1 MAVSRPDAVVV
12 GAGPNG
18 LAAAITLAR
27 AGRSVQVLEAEPTA
41 GGGCRSGELTLP
53 GYIHDICSAVH
64 PLAAASL
71 FLRTVPL
78 AEHGVELVQPDIPLA
93 HPLDGGRAALLHRD
107 LAETCA
113 GLGADGA
120 RYRRLFGPLV
130 ENIDR
135 VLEDVHGP
143 LRPPQHPVSLV
154 QFGVRAIWPATTLA
168 RVAFKHQPARSM
180 FAGMA
185 GHSMLELDKPL
196 TSAAALV
203 LGTLGHAVGWPFVR
217 GGSQVLADAMVS
229 YLQSLGGEVVTGRRV
244 QSVADLPRSRAVLF
258 DLTPRQILGI
268 ASDQLSAR
276 YRRSLQRFRYGPGVF
291 KLDLALKEPIPW
303 SAPGCRRAGTV
314 HVGGT
319 MEEIA
324 AGERMV
330 WAGRHPER
338 PYVLLAQ
345 PSLFDASRAPRG
357 KHTAW
362 AYCHVPSGSNVD
374 MSDRIE
380 AQIERFAPGF
390 RDVIEARSL
399 MNAQDMERHNTN
411 YVGGDINGGVQDFR
425 QLFTRPA
432 VRPVPYTTSNPRL
445 FICSSS
451 TPPGGGVHGMCG
463 FFGAQAALS
472 RVLK

>member
-1 MAVSRPDAVVV
+1 LAVSRLDAVVV

-41 GGGCRSGELTLP
+41 GGGCRSGELTLS

-71 FLRTVPL
+71 FFRTVPL
-78 AEHGVELVQPDIPLA
+78 ADHGVELVQPDIPLA
-93 HPLDGGRAALLHRD
+93 HPLDGARAVLLRRS
-107 LAETCA
+107 LAETCD
-113 GLGADGA
+113 GLGPDGG

-130 ENIDR
+130 DDVDN
-135 VLEDVHGP
+135 VLEEVHGP
-143 LRPPQHPVSLV
+143 LRPPRHPISLTR
-154 QFGVRAIWPATTLA
+154 FGLRAIWPATTLA
-168 RVAFKHQPARSM
+168 RAVFKGQPARAM
-180 FAGMA
+180 FTGMA
-185 GHSMLELDKPL
+185 GHSMLELDKPF

-217 GGSQVLADAMVS
+217 GGSQVLTDAMVS
-229 YLQSLGGEVVTGRRV
+229 YLQSIGGEVVTERPVRR
-244 QSVADLPRSRAVLF
+244 VADLPRARAVLF
-258 DLTPRQILGI
+258 DLTPRQILEI
-268 ASDQLSAR
+268 AGDELSGS

-291 KLDLALKEPIPW
+291 KIDWALKAPIPW
-303 SAPGCRRAGTV
+303 SAQGCRRAGTV

-324 AGERMV
+324 DGERRV
-330 WAGRHPER
+330 WAGQHPER

-345 PSLFDASRAPRG
+345 PSLFDASRAPDG

-362 AYCHVPSGSNVD
+362 AYCHVPSGSAVD
-374 MSDRIE
+374 MSARIE
-380 AQIERFAPGF
+380 AQVERFAPGF
-390 RDVIEARSL
+390 RDLIEARSL
-399 MNAQDMERHNTN
+399 MNAQDMERHNPN
-411 YVGGDINGGVQDFR
+411 CVGGDINGGVQDFR
-425 QLFTRPA
+425 QIFTRPA
-432 VRPVPYTTSNPRL
+432 VRPVPYTTSNPRY

-463 FFGAQAALS
+463 FFGARAALS

>member
-1 MAVSRPDAVVV
+1 LSVSRPDAVVV

-27 AGRSVQVLEAEPTA
+27 AGRSVQVLEAEPVA

-71 FLRTVPL
+71 FFRTVPL
-78 AEHGVELVQPDIPLA
+78 AEYGVELVQPDIPLS

-107 LAETCA
+107 LAETAA
-113 GLGADGA
+113 GLGPDGA
-120 RYRRLFGPLV
+120 RYRLLFKPLV
-130 ENIDR
+130 DDIDR
-135 VLEDVHGP
+135 ILEAVHGP
-143 LRPPQHPVSLV
+143 LRPPRHPISMVN
-154 QFGVRAIWPATTLA
+154 FGVRAMWPATTLA
-168 RVAFKHQPARSM
+168 RTVFKTQPARAM

-185 GHSMLELDKPL
+185 GHSMLELDKPF
-196 TSAAALV
+196 TSAAALL
-203 LGTLGHAVGWPFVR
+203 LGTLGHAVGWPFVK
-217 GGSQVLADAMVS
+217 GGSQVLVDAMVG
-229 YLQSLGGEVVTGRRV
+229 YLRSLGGEVLTGRRV
-244 QSVADLPRSRAVLF
+244 RSVADIPRTRAVLF
-258 DLTPRQILGI
+258 DLTPRQILAI
-268 ASDQLSAR
+268 AGDELSR
-276 YRRSLQRFRYGPGVF
+276 GYRRSLQHFRYGPGVF
-291 KLDLALKEPIPW
+291 KIDWALKAPIPW
-303 SAPGCRRAGTV
+303 SARESRRAGTV

-324 AGERMV
+324 AGERAV
-330 WAGRHPER
+330 WAGQHPER

-345 PSLFDASRAPRG
+345 PSLFDASRAPGG

-362 AYCHVPSGSNVD
+362 AYCHVPSGSKVD
-374 MSDRIE
+374 MSARIE
-380 AQIERFAPGF
+380 AQVERFAPGF

-399 MNAQDMERHNTN
+399 MNSQDMEHHNPN

-432 VRPVPYTTSNPRL
+432 VRPVPYTTSNPRF

-463 FFGAQAALS
+463 YFGAQAALS

>member
-1 MAVSRPDAVVV
+1 LSVSRLDAVVV

-27 AGRSVQVLEAEPTA
+27 AGRSVQVLEAEPTP
-41 GGGCRSGELTLP
+41 GGGCRSAELTLP

-71 FLRTVPL
+71 FFRTVPL
-78 AEHGVELVQPDIPLA
+78 AEFGVELVQPDLPLA

-107 LAETCA
+107 LSETSA
-113 GLGADGA
+113 GLGPDGA
-120 RYRRLFGPLV
+120 RYRRLFKPLV
-130 ENIDR
+130 EDIDR
-135 VLEDVHGP
+135 ILEAVHGP
-143 LRPPQHPVSLV
+143 LRPPRHPFSMAN
-154 QFGVRAIWPATTLA
+154 FGIRAMWPATTLA
-168 RVAFKHQPARSM
+168 RATFKTQPARAM

-185 GHSMLELDKPL
+185 GHSMLELDKPF
-196 TSAAALV
+196 TSAAALL

-217 GGSQVLADAMVS
+217 GGSQVLVDAMVG
-229 YLQSLGGEVVTGRRV
+229 YLRSLGGEVLTERRV
-244 QSVADLPRSRAVLF
+244 RSVADIPRTRAVLF
-258 DLTPRQILGI
+258 DLTPKQIVGI
-268 ASDQLSAR
+268 AGDELSGR
-276 YRRSLQRFRYGPGVF
+276 YRRSLQHFRYGPGVF
-291 KLDLALKEPIPW
+291 KIDWALKAPIPW
-303 SAPGCRRAGTV
+303 SAQGGRRAGTV

-319 MEEIA
+319 MEDIA

-330 WAGRHPER
+330 WAGHHPER

-345 PSLFDASRAPRG
+345 PSLFDPSRAPGG

-362 AYCHVPSGSNVD
+362 AYCHVPSGSKVD
-374 MSDRIE
+374 MSARIE

-399 MNAQDMERHNTN
+399 MNAEDMERHNPN

-425 QLFTRPA
+425 QLFTRPT
-432 VRPVPYTTSNPRL
+432 VRPVPYTTSNPRF

-451 TPPGGGVHGMCG
+451 APPGGGVHGMCG
-463 FFGAQAALS
+463 YFGAQAALS